1 MLLFFCLFT
10 LVVYLRKRERCH
22 TFFPAVS
29 YLSRPLSSSGLNLS
43 EATPSLTVQPLR
55 VCVCSCVCVHPNTH
69 TKNSATEHLNQ
80 RFHLFSPHETYIH
93 IKAFCFIGINLSQL
107 SSLFFIFLF
116 YCWNKAVTVFMTW
129 VWRFVSF
136 FFFKFLSLA
145 VSVSLLKN
153 DWMEYLIKGI
163 KFKMFFV
170 YLAPSILLI
179 IT

>member
-80 RFHLFSPHETYIH
+80 RFRLFSPRETYIH

-129 VWRFVSF
+129 VWKFVSF
-136 FFFKFLSLA
+136 FFFLSFLAWL
-145 VSVSLLKN
+145 SVFHC
-153 DWMEYLIKGI
+153 W
-163 KFKMFFV
+163 KMTGWN
-170 YLAPSILLI
+170 I
-179 IT
+179 